1 MSTSFNSF
9 WSRKYFARGTKIRS
23 VTSNKKSYFSNF
35 LISIETTRYLVVQKP
50 FNFLWD
56 INTSVSSNTF
66 YTTVRSF
73 EISRWWHFR
82 KENNELIAKKIFF
95 TLTLFC
101 PRTYTW
107 YLMSNLQKWFGSEIR
122 MGRHFWCSIALIF
135 NRTFSPFWHLRLL
148 FQKYQKPLSSFLL
161 LDPYYL
167 CMFEMRHPVFDI
179 PVVLICSVFFFAFNS
194 PN

>member
-1 MSTSFNSF
+1 M
-9 WSRKYFARGTKIRS
+9 
-23 VTSNKKSYFSNF
+23 
-35 LISIETTRYLVVQKP
+35 
-50 FNFLWD
+50 WD

-101 PRTYTW
+101 PRTYGTW

-161 LDPYYL
+161 LDPYNLY
-167 CMFEMRHPVFDI
+167 MFEMRHPVFDI